1 MNAIPQ
7 ALSACSP
14 TASPSAQPAAAARK
28 WLRAGARIVVVDVP
42 EYGRSTRVY
51 DVATGDLRPIA
62 SGDVPSLGPSPPTL
76 AVSRSG
82 AALIA
87 EDTRVEL
94 RHGSGKATVDLEDD
108 RAVAAAF
115 LDEEAFVIA
124 TARGRTLRFGITK
137 SVNREA

>member
-1 MNAIPQ
+1 
-7 ALSACSP
+7 
-14 TASPSAQPAAAARK
+14 
-28 WLRAGARIVVVDVP
+28 
-42 EYGRSTRVY
+42 
-51 DVATGDLRPIA
+51 
-62 SGDVPSLGPSPPTL
+62 
-76 AVSRSG
+76 VSRSG

-124 TARGRTLRFGITK
+124 TARGRTLRFGMTK